1 MHKAKREELEK
12 QKEGIEIQIVKTCAD
27 EGELKIKRQ
36 EAQKAFNKSKTDIN
50 KEMKK
55 ATEIE
60 AEDFEEQTTQ
70 YQKMEEIKNEEII
83 LRVEREKEKNE
94 FRKEASDLKNKR
106 KKTEKKAEK
115 KEREIE
121 KLSTKHA
128 KYENETRAASL
139 MTTIS
144 MIYISVCRHIL
155 ETTFKNENIGLET
168 LIEKIFRL
176 PGRYIDTQTERIIY
190 LDCQN
195 KNRNKHEQKF
205 NSMVGRA
212 CSDISKRCIKM
223 NDGRLLRM
231 EYVMPP

>member
-1 MHKAKREELEK
+1 MVATENRMGRHVFDVTFKLR
-12 QKEGIEIQIVKTCAD
+12 
-27 EGELKIKRQ
+27 
-36 EAQKAFNKSKTDIN
+36 IN
-50 KEMKK
+50 KEINK
-55 ATEIE
+55 ATEIK
-60 AEDFEEQTTQ
+60 AEDFEEKTTQ
-70 YQKMEEIKNEEII
+70 YQKMEEIKNEEIK

-115 KEREIE
+115 KERGIK
-121 KLSTKHA
+121 KLSTKHK
-128 KYENETRAASL
+128 KYENETRASAL

-144 MIYISVCRHIL
+144 MIYISVCQHLL
-155 ETTFKNENIGLET
+155 ETSFKNEKIGLET

-205 NSMVGRA
+205 NLMVERA
-212 CSDISKRCIKM
+212 CNDISKRYIKL